1 MEEVIAA
8 HESAK
13 KEEPLLLRLDR
24 PVRYWSEGAVIG
36 SCEFVERLSDQIYG
50 EGKKRRFAE
59 GQVSKG
65 ESLFFCV
72 GCVCSGHPE
81 QSGRQTHRWL

>member
-1 MEEVIAA
+1 M
-8 HESAK
+8 
-13 KEEPLLLRLDR
+13 
-24 PVRYWSEGAVIG
+24 IG
-36 SCEFVERLSDQIYG
+36 SREFVERLSDQIYG

-72 GCVCSGHPE
+72 GCVCSGHSE
-81 QSGRQTHRWL
+81 QSGGRPIDGSKVPLKRLLKRGLVLV